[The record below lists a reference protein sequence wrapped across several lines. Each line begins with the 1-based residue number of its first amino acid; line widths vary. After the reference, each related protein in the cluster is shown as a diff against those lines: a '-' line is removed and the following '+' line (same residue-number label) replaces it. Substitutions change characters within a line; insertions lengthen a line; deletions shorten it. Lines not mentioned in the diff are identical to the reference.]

1 MVLVLIVAAA
11 ACAFGVI
18 ASLVISWASRRS
30 GLWNI
35 GFAAVIV
42 VASAGA
48 LLLMIV
54 LVMRR
59 FSN

>member
-1 MVLVLIVAAA
+1 MAFVLIVAAA
-11 ACAFGVI
+11 CAFGAI
-18 ASLVISWASRRS
+18 ASLVISWASGKS

-35 GFAAVIV
+35 GFAV
-42 VASAGA
+42 VVVMASAGA
-48 LLLMIV
+48 LLLAIV